1 MATPDLPPEFASAIT
16 PLTPEQRA
24 NARTLFD
31 AAQGPRRVDTL
42 ARPVRL
48 SAVLGLVAVGALILW
63 WAWR

>member
-24 NARTLFD
+24 HARTLFD
-31 AAQGPRRVDTL
+31 AAQGQRHVETL
-42 ARPVRL
+42 GRPVRM
-48 SAVLGLVAVGALILW
+48 SAILVLATLGALVLW